1 MKVSSVFTGHRIR
14 GAAEAAPERGAG
26 ARAAVLSG
34 ALVLGWGTAMAGME
48 DPPPLQLL
56 GMAFNHATVVHCAIA
71 AVFVY
76 VMARLLTFNLSR
88 EHPRRGQV
96 VIEMV
101 VSTFLDLTK
110 STIGP
115 RRGPL
120 FLPFLGTLFLFLW
133 ACNMMPL
140 VPVANSHFG
149 GEQFIDYNANGLYDP
164 GEPFIDMNGDGI
176 HNPGFQ
182 LPAFEEPTTDLTLP
196 ATLAIL
202 FVVVLGH
209 GAGLRYHGLRGYLK
223 EYFSPGGLIGI
234 GMFPLNVVGKVAELI
249 SISFRIFGNI
259 FGGAII
265 MSVVSGLV
273 FYFLVPIG
281 MYGYFCLFT
290 GTVQAF
296 VFTMLATTYISME
309 AAETEA
315 EGEGH

>member
-1 MKVSSVFTGHRIR
+1 MSRRVIAT
-14 GAAEAAPERGAG
+14 AT
-26 ARAAVLSG
+26 AAVFL
-34 ALVLGWGTAMAGME
+34 LGDAAWAGME
-48 DPPPLQLL
+48 DPPPLHLL
-56 GMAFNHATVVHCAIA
+56 GTTFNHATIVHCAIA
-71 AVFVY
+71 AVFIY
-76 VMARLLTFNLSR
+76 ALIRILTINLSR

-96 VIEMV
+96 VVEMV
-101 VSTFLDLTK
+101 VNTFLDLTK

-115 RRGPL
+115 NRGPL
-120 FLPFLGTLFLFLW
+120 FLPFIGTLFLFIW

-140 VPVANSHFG
+140 VPVANTHFG
-149 GEQFIDYNANGLYDP
+149 GEPFIDYNSNGLYDP

-202 FVVVLGH
+202 FVIVLGH
-209 GAGLRYHGLRGYLK
+209 GAGIRYHGIRGYIK
-223 EYFSPGGLIGI
+223 EYFSPGGIIGI

-309 AAETEA
+309 AAEEPA
-315 EGEGH
+315 EEGEGH